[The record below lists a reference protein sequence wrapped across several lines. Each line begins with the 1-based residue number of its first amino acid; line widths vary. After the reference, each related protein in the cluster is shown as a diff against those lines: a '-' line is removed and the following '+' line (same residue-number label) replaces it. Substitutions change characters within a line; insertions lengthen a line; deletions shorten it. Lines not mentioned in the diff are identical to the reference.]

1 MARPIHKLSA
11 RKAASESKP
20 GLYSDGGGLYLQVSK
35 SGSKSWIYRFM
46 MNRKVRDMGL
56 GSLRDFSLSEVRD
69 KARECRQLVHDGIDP
84 IEQRKSARSAR
95 MAENRKS
102 QSFEDCANDYLKTHS
117 SAWKNPK
124 HRQQWENTLST
135 YVYPIIGKLSVK
147 DINTHLVKKV
157 LDPIWTTKTETA
169 TRVRGR
175 IERILDWATVQELR
189 QGENPARW
197 KGHLDHLLPAP
208 TKLKRVQHH
217 KALPYQ
223 DMYDLMLEL
232 TTADGTSALG
242 LRFLILTAARSG
254 EVRLATWNEID
265 LEKKTWTIPAER
277 MKAGKEHIVP
287 LCSQAI
293 DILKT
298 MEKYRESDL
307 IFSGTKKDRP
317 LSDMAFTQLLRRLD
331 KTDITA
337 HGFRSSFRDWA
348 GETTAFPREVIE
360 AALAH
365 QLKDKTEAAYFRS
378 NLLEK
383 RRKLMDAWDKH
394 CRTISG
400 KAMNIIKF
408 DTAKL

>member
-11 RKAASESKP
+11 RRVTTESKP

-35 SGSKSWIYRFM
+35 SGARSWIYRFM

-56 GSLRDFSLSEVRD
+56 GSVLDFSLAEVRD
-69 KARECRQLVHDGIDP
+69 KARDCRQLVRDGIDP
-84 IEQRKSARSAR
+84 IEQRNATRSAR

-102 QSFEDCANDYLKTHS
+102 QSFEDCAEDYLKAHS

-135 YVYPIIGKLSVK
+135 YVHPIIGKLSVK
-147 DINTHLVKKV
+147 DIDTHLVKKV
-157 LDPIWTTKTETA
+157 LDPIWKTKTETA

-189 QGENPARW
+189 HGENPARW

-223 DMYDLMLEL
+223 DMYNLMEELEA
-232 TTADGTSALG
+232 ADGTSALG

-254 EVRLATWNEID
+254 EVRLTTWNEID
-265 LEKKTWTIPAER
+265 FEKKTWTIPAER

-287 LCSQAI
+287 LCSQAV
-293 DILKT
+293 DILRT

-307 IFSGTKKDRP
+307 VFPGNKKGRP
-317 LSDMAFTQLLRRLD
+317 LSDMAFTQLLRRMD
-331 KTDITA
+331 RTDITA

-378 NLLEK
+378 NLLDK
-383 RRKLMDAWDKH
+383 RRKLMDAWAKH
-394 CRTISG
+394 CNTASG
-400 KAMNIIKF
+400 SDAKVTKIRRKA
-408 DTAKL
+408 

>member
-1 MARPIHKLSA
+1 
-11 RKAASESKP
+11 
-20 GLYSDGGGLYLQVSK
+20 
-35 SGSKSWIYRFM
+35 
-46 MNRKVRDMGL
+46 MGL
-56 GSLRDFSLSEVRD
+56 GSLRAFSLSEARE
-69 KARECRQLVHDGIDP
+69 KARYCRQMVHDGIDP
-84 IEQRKSARSAR
+84 IEQRNATRSAR
-95 MAENRKS
+95 MAESKRS
-102 QSFEDCANDYLKTHS
+102 QSFEDCAEDYLRAHS

-135 YVYPIIGKLSVK
+135 YAYPILGKLAVK
-147 DINTHLVKKV
+147 DIDTHLVKKV
-157 LDPIWTTKTETA
+157 LDPIWTNKTETA

-223 DMYDLMLEL
+223 DMYELMQEL
-232 TTADGTSALG
+232 ISTNSTSARG

-254 EVRLATWNEID
+254 EVRLATWNEVD
-265 LEKKTWTIPAER
+265 LVRKTWTIPAER

-287 LCSQAI
+287 LSDQAI

-298 MEKYRESDL
+298 MEQHRESDL
-307 IFSGTKKDRP
+307 VFPGNKKGRP
-317 LSDMAFTQLLRRLD
+317 LSDMAFTQLLRRMD
-331 KTDITA
+331 RIDITA

-378 NLLEK
+378 NLLDK
-383 RRKLMDAWDKH
+383 RRKLMDAWAKH
-394 CRTISG
+394 CQTPLE
-400 KAMNIIKF
+400 N
-408 DTAKL
+408 TACIAKIGEACL

>member
-1 MARPIHKLSA
+1 MSRPIHKLSA
-11 RKAASESKP
+11 RRVSTETKP

-35 SGSKSWIYRFM
+35 SGAKSWIYRFM

-56 GSLRDFSLSEVRD
+56 GSLRDFTLAEVRD
-69 KARECRQLVHDGIDP
+69 KARECRQLVHEGIDP
-84 IEQRKSARSAR
+84 IEQRKSVRSAR
-95 MAENRKS
+95 MAESRKS
-102 QSFEDCANDYLKTHS
+102 QSFEDCAKDYLKAHS

-135 YVYPIIGKLSVK
+135 YAYPVIGKLSVK
-147 DINTHLVKKV
+147 DIDTHLVKKV

-189 QGENPARW
+189 HGDNPARW

-208 TKLKRVQHH
+208 GKLKRVQHH

-223 DMYDLMLEL
+223 DMHDLTQEL
-232 TTADGTSALG
+232 TSAEGISALG

-254 EVRLATWNEID
+254 EVRLATWEEID
-265 LEKKTWTIPAER
+265 LINKTWTIPAER
-277 MKAGKEHIVP
+277 MKAGKEHVVP
-287 LCSQAI
+287 LCSQAV
-293 DILKT
+293 DILET
-298 MEKYRESDL
+298 MGRFREGDL
-307 IFSGTKKDRP
+307 VFSGNKKDRP
-317 LSDMAFTQLLRRLD
+317 LSDMAFTQLLRRMGR
-331 KTDITA
+331 TDITA

-378 NLLEK
+378 NLLDK
-383 RRKLMDAWDKH
+383 RRKLMNAWERH
-394 CRTISG
+394 CYT
-400 KAMNIIKF
+400 KPTPATNVTNIG
-408 DTAKL
+408 A